1 MTNASIPTGRSGAMI
16 LTLAALALSASMQ
29 PGLAGDAGAT
39 ILAYPCAAVDPE
51 LYSHQ
56 EFVPDHSPYNVPFE
70 QWDEAAFDAL
80 KQRMTECIT
89 PANRKRTGMILF
101 YLEGPYGPRTQVLRM
116 ADKRKATAAGQV
128 ADAAEI
134 RSSLGAALADPS
146 PTARRKRLA
155 SIAAR
160 LEHTAVP
167 ANQKAELRDELARG
181 IQDATE
187 AEAADAEAQEQAD
200 TAQHD
205 AEVAEQQARQATE
218 QKAAEQ
224 QAEQRRQA
232 LAAEAAAQAEQQ
244 RRQVEAQAR
253 AAAEAQRQALERQEQ
268 AKAAAAEVE
277 RYYEQRAAQL
287 SPEVVGL
294 LARNPALKA
303 PTTRDDALKVLAVI
317 EGGLFALDACRAHD
331 GTFGSEWT
339 ETQRRLGLVQQ
350 LLISY
355 YGVTPGDVARG
366 AALRH
371 AKFVASLQQ
380 TLDNDEDART
390 QTCQDVMAL
399 TSALLD
405 FSR

>member
-1 MTNASIPTGRSGAMI
+1 MTHASIAPGRSAATA
-16 LTLAALALSASMQ
+16 LALAALALAASVR
-29 PGLAGDAGAT
+29 PGLAADAGAT

-56 EFVPDHSPYNVPFE
+56 EFVPDHSPYGIPFE
-70 QWDEAAFDAL
+70 HWDEAAFDAL
-80 KQRMTECIT
+80 RQRMTECTT
-89 PANRKRTGMILF
+89 PANRKRTEMILF
-101 YLEGPYGPRTQVLRM
+101 YLEGPYGPRRQVLRM
-116 ADKRKATAAGQV
+116 VDQRKAAAAGQV
-128 ADAAEI
+128 AAAAEI
-134 RSSLGAALADPS
+134 RSSLGAALTDPS

-167 ANQKAELRDELARG
+167 ADQKAELRGELARG
-181 IQDATE
+181 IQDATD

-200 TAQHD
+200 AVQHD
-205 AEVAEQQARQATE
+205 AEAAEQQARQAAE
-218 QKAAEQ
+218 QKAAAQ

-232 LAAEAAAQAEQQ
+232 LAAQAAAQA
-244 RRQVEAQAR
+244 EAQAR
-253 AAAEAQRQALERQEQ
+253 AAAEAQRKELERQEQ
-268 AKAAAAEVE
+268 AKAAAAEADH
-277 RYYEQRAAQL
+277 YYEQRAAQL